1 MRIGWIGAGIMGKPM
16 VRHLHHHGHE
26 VHVYA
31 RHPEKVQDLKEEGIF
46 IQKDIPALVSH
57 VDVIGTMVGFP
68 QDVREVYAQLF
79 KVLRPGMTCIDFTTS
94 DPKLAIELS
103 KAGAEK
109 QIQILDAPVTGGDVG
124 AQNGTLTIL
133 VGGQKEVFESMMPIF
148 SAFGQEIHHC
158 GEAGSGQKVKI
169 ANQIMIANTLQGI
182 CEAFSYC
189 KGQGLDPALVIEC
202 LQHGAAGSRQL
213 SLLGEK
219 MLQNDYAPGF
229 YIKHFVK
236 DLKIALSQDQ
246 IQLNGVE
253 NVIREYLDLIDQGY
267 GEKGTQALIQAFQ
280 SNH

>member
-133 VGGQKEVFESMMPIF
+133 VGGQKEAFESMMPIF
-148 SAFGQEIHHC
+148 STLLPHC
-158 GEAGSGQKVKI
+158 K
-169 ANQIMIANTLQGI
+169 
-182 CEAFSYC
+182 
-189 KGQGLDPALVIEC
+189 
-202 LQHGAAGSRQL
+202 
-213 SLLGEK
+213 
-219 MLQNDYAPGF
+219 
-229 YIKHFVK
+229 
-236 DLKIALSQDQ
+236 
-246 IQLNGVE
+246 
-253 NVIREYLDLIDQGY
+253 
-267 GEKGTQALIQAFQ
+267 
-280 SNH
+280 